1 MATSGGT
8 DSFELGD
15 YLGMLRRRWL
25 IVLALTCVG
34 IVLAGAYYKTAR
46 KTYTAT
52 AAVYVNATATNNNAT
67 FGRTSGPVN
76 MDNEAQIAQSEIVAA
91 IAARRMHSTLPLQT
105 LLKQI
110 SVTVPANTTVLDIS
124 CKGRPKAAVPTCA
137 NDFAAAYL
145 SVRQSETTATI
156 SSALSALQSK
166 SRALTAQISRLR
178 AELAALPSSSAR
190 HTTANLELNAANSQL
205 AAVDTQINQ
214 LVPELSSLQAPRNT
228 LAGHVITPA
237 VLPTSPSSPRALLLL
252 PSGLLAGLL
261 IGLIVAFIAERRD
274 NRVHSARDVER
285 LLDLP
290 EIGRAHV

>member
-25 IVLALTCVG
+25 IVVALTCVG

-91 IAARRMHSTLPLQT
+91 IAARRMHSALPLQT
-105 LLKQI
+105 LAKQI
-110 SVTVPANTTVLDIS
+110 SVAVPANTTVLDIS
-124 CKGRPKAAVPTCA
+124 CKGRPRAAVPACA

-156 SSALSALQSK
+156 STALSALQSK
-166 SRALTAQISRLR
+166 ARTLTDQISRLR
-178 AELAALPSSSAR
+178 AEIAALPASSPKK
-190 HTTANLELNAANSQL
+190 TTANLELNAANSQL
-205 AAVDTQINQ
+205 SAVDTQINQ
-214 LVPELSSLQAPRNT
+214 LVPELSSLQAPGNT

-237 VLPTSPSSPRALLLL
+237 ILPTSPTQP
-252 PSGLLAGLL
+252 AG
-261 IGLIVAFIAERRD
+261 AAAAPERPAGRPAD
-274 NRVHSARDVER
+274 RLDRRVHRGA
-285 LLDLP
+285 P
-290 EIGRAHV
+290 G